1 MLGIFENIN
10 KDGFLKNY
18 KLIICHLE
26 RRGKS

>member
-1 MLGIFENIN
+1 MLGIFEKIN

-26 RRGKS
+26 RRVRF